1 MNKAANILCYGEA
14 MNSPAER
21 LRDAMAARGIDQPA
35 LAAAVGCTQGAISQI
50 LTGAT
55 QRSRFLPDIAM
66 HLHVPLVWLKGDGQD
81 AVPEADALNFS
92 DEAMAD
98 QLELVPIASVDQ
110 AYGMGAT
117 FADDGALVD
126 VQYFPKV
133 WIEQL
138 THTAPVSLTW
148 ARGKGDSMA
157 PTINDN
163 DMVLIDRSERRVE
176 DQDLIWAFT
185 IGDIA
190 MIKRLRIRGDKVT
203 ILSDNSDVS
212 DDTAH
217 PDEINIIGRI
227 TRVVKPV

>member
-1 MNKAANILCYGEA
+1 MYNPANIDELQGGV
-14 MNSPAER
+14 STLIER
-21 LRDAMAARGIDQPA
+21 LSQTMSERGVDQPQ
-35 LAAAVGCTQGAISQI
+35 LAAGVGCSQGAISQI
-50 LTGAT
+50 LTGMT
-55 QRSRFLPDIAM
+55 LRSRFLPEIADF
-66 HLHVPLVWLKGDGQD
+66 LGVPLKWLKGETDDRD
-81 AVPEADALNFS
+81 AQPERMTS
-92 DEAMAD
+92 EEMAEE
-98 QLELVPIASVDQ
+98 LELVAIASVDQ

-117 FADDGALVD
+117 FTNERIEVD
-126 VQYFPKV
+126 VIHFPKS

-138 THTAPVSLTW
+138 THTAAVHLTW

-185 IGDIA
+185 IGDMA

-203 ILSDNSDVS
+203 ILSDNSEVS

>member
-1 MNKAANILCYGEA
+1 MMIGARLQ
-14 MNSPAER
+14 ER
-21 LRDAMAARGIDQPA
+21 ITARGISQAELARQVGITQPSINH
-35 LAAAVGCTQGAISQI
+35 LIKRGAGGSAHLHKIARVLETTPAY
-50 LTGAT
+50 LTGETDDPSAGAVPT
-55 QRSRFLPDIAM
+55 PTGKDIAE
-66 HLHVPLVWLKGDGQD
+66 HLDLV
-81 AVPEADALNFS
+81 EI
-92 DEAMAD
+92 AM
-98 QLELVPIASVDQ
+98 VDM

-117 FADDGALVD
+117 FADDRIGVELVH
-126 VQYFPKV
+126 FPKT

-138 THTAPVSLTW
+138 THSAPANLAW

-185 IGDIA
+185 IGDMA

-203 ILSDNSDVS
+203 IMSDNDGVS